1 MQKTNNYSLIACNDC
16 DLLFRIHTLQDDQ
29 RAVCPRCRAVVR
41 KKKPHSLDQT
51 IIYSLTALIL
61 FGLANVFPLLSFQL
75 QGREQVT
82 FLISGGIELYQQGF
96 WELALLVIALGVVF
110 PLFRILGTL
119 YVLIPLKF
127 DRKAWKAKETFR
139 LVTVLT
145 PWAMMEVFMLG
156 VIVAYVKLVDWAT
169 VVFGISFYSFAALIV
184 FMSITATVLNPD
196 EIWERLGRAQ

>member
-1 MQKTNNYSLIACNDC
+1 MQKNNNHPLIACNDC
-16 DLLFRIHTLQDDQ
+16 DLLFRMHTLQDGE
-29 RAVCPRCRAVVR
+29 RAVCPRCGSVVHQ
-41 KKKPHSLDQT
+41 KKPHSLDQT

-61 FGLANVFPLLSFQL
+61 FVLANLFPFLSFQL

-82 FLISGGIELYQQGF
+82 FLISGSIELYQQGF

-127 DRKAWKAKETFR
+127 NRKIWKAKETFR
-139 LVTVLT
+139 LVKALT

-196 EIWERLGRAQ
+196 EIWERLERAQ